1 MGYRYIDP
9 ARKSNRSVRWTLFF
23 YNRRSTNSCTISA
36 PRWASMESN
45 VRSSIAF
52 KFCDW
57 FTYHHSRLYQHYIL
71 NDDHEVSLSRSVI
84 MDLGE
89 RWRACRFRSNRH
101 STTGLWNRRQIE
113 QRTPAHAAETPSSH
127 KRSDANTR
135 SPDGICA
142 RAFQS
147 D

>member
-1 MGYRYIDP
+1 MQVLLEGPRATLAVAPERGARPISTTLNLTPAYWARSCRLTFKCEHHHIYRM
-9 ARKSNRSVRWTLFF
+9 A
-23 YNRRSTNSCTISA
+23 
-36 PRWASMESN
+36 
-45 VRSSIAF
+45 
-52 KFCDW
+52 
-57 FTYHHSRLYQHYIL
+57 
-71 NDDHEVSLSRSVI
+71 DHEVSLSRSVI

-89 RWRACRFRSNRH
+89 RWRVCRFRSNRH

-113 QRTPAHAAETPSSH
+113 QRTPAHAAETASSQ